1 MILGAIVEQTPVLR
15 RVFASTIRGVWK
27 LKIVVSAMVTLLCLP
42 DANGVFLKTADAQTA
57 TPTTPSAVSDLP
69 ILGIAQV
76 TNKVSDLDKARA
88 YYSGV
93 LGFEEAFDLRD
104 ATGNITS
111 AYFKVNDDQFI
122 ELTPNLRPGEL
133 VRQARI
139 VIQSSDLKKLHD
151 IYEKRGINP
160 GAVAKGADGNPVFRV
175 TAPNGTNIDFLEY
188 VAGSLQSLARG
199 KYLTSARL
207 STHLLHAGTMAKDD
221 DAKSFFQDKLG
232 LGRRL
237 PGERGDY
244 IELPASDSNLE
255 TKNPPLDPKNPAT
268 LDQYTREVYGAVYHF
283 SLEGA
288 DMRAARDLAQK
299 RGGYDEVRVRAA
311 MGRGARSWL
320 MHLFDADG
328 TRTEFLQAGTVDLPP
343 FTVMAPGAPAP
354 PIPPKANGQ
363 YGWP

>member
-1 MILGAIVEQTPVLR
+1 MSSAPTNQKK
-15 RVFASTIRGVWK
+15 RVF
-27 LKIVVSAMVTLLCLP
+27 LP
-42 DANGVFLKTADAQTA
+42 CARSLSCFLFLAGSIGVFSNTADAQNS
-57 TPTTPSAVSDLP
+57 TPAPGSDLP

-88 YYSGV
+88 YYGGV
-93 LGFEEAFDLRD
+93 LGFLEAFDLKD
-104 ATGNITS
+104 AAGKVTS
-111 AYFKVNDDQFI
+111 AYFKVNDDQYI

-139 VIQSSDLKKLHD
+139 VIQSSDLQELHE
-151 IYEKRGINP
+151 IYETRGINP
-160 GAVAKGADGNPVFRV
+160 SAVAKGPDGNPVFRV
-175 TAPNGTNIDFLEY
+175 TASNGTNIDFLQY
-188 VAGSLQSLARG
+188 VAGSQQSLARG
-199 KYLTSARL
+199 KYLGSARL

-221 DAKSFFQDKLG
+221 EARSFFQDKLG
-232 LGRRL
+232 FGRRL
-237 PGERGDY
+237 PGDRGDY

-283 SLEGA
+283 SLEVA
-288 DMRAARDLAQK
+288 DMRVARDLAQK
-299 RGGYDEVRVRAA
+299 RGGYDDVRVRAA
-311 MGRGARSWL
+311 MGRGVRSWL

-328 TRTEFLQAGTVDLPP
+328 TRTEFLQTGTVDLPP